1 MKVRFIKKNLVELGR
16 FRFRAVAV
24 RCAMS
29 RIQPPPRQAS
39 SLPAPSIDNET
50 PTPPVQ
56 CVQASGAGD
65 GVVRLWRLADT
76 KGGSSRA
83 LEPLGGLAV
92 RGFVNSLALGRS
104 GRVLVA
110 GVGQEPRMGRWLR
123 DAAARN
129 GVLIQPLQLA
139 EEAEEADK

>member
-1 MKVRFIKKNLVELGR
+1 MEWMPGLLVTS
-16 FRFRAVAV
+16 
-24 RCAMS
+24 RCALH
-29 RIQPPPRQAS
+29 PPLPFPPRPRPNPNRPHPAS
-39 SLPAPSIDNET
+39 
-50 PTPPVQ
+50 PPNP
-56 CVQASGAGD
+56 QASGAGD
-65 GVVRLWRLADT
+65 GVVRLWRLADA

-129 GVLIQPLQLA
+129 GVFIQPLQLA
-139 EEAEEADK
+139 EEGDSGPADE